1 MHGERK
7 IGLVAPL
14 PPQIGGVASFAEW
27 LLAHAGEIGCRY
39 ETFDLWRPPDGGV
52 GGRLTPRDAGRQL
65 RLLGRFARWARTAP
79 PLVHYSVSSTSTGL
93 ARDVAF
99 VGLLR
104 LARRRV
110 VGHVHIVPVQGRAR
124 RLLRALDRF
133 VTCWVALAPTSTRLL
148 AELGI
153 AAKWIA
159 NPVRIQPNGNRS
171 TGSSGALRLLFVG
184 RYGERK
190 GCPELLA
197 ALARARADGIDATL
211 VFVGQEEHDGEERAL
226 RRDVKARRLD
236 GVVEFAGV
244 AAPSALAEHF
254 GSSDVI
260 CLPSKLEGV
269 PLALLEG
276 MAFGLPALATPV
288 GGIADFV
295 ESGENGLLVE
305 PGDVE
310 GLAESIRLLARDP
323 ELLRRLGE
331 TAKRRVR
338 AATGD
343 TELVRR
349 WREVYAAC
357 EEGA

>member
-1 MHGERK
+1 MQDEPR

-27 LLAHAGEIGCRY
+27 LLAHQEDIGRRY
-39 ETFDLWRPPDGGV
+39 ETFDLWRPADGAV
-52 GGRLTPRDAGRQL
+52 GGRLTARDAARQA
-65 RLLGRFARWARTAP
+65 RLLGRFALWARTAP
-79 PLVHYSVSSTSTGL
+79 AVVHYSVSSTPTGL

-110 VGHVHIVPVQGRAR
+110 VGHIHIIPVTGKAR
-124 RLLRALDRF
+124 RLVRVLDRF
-133 VTCWVALAPTSTRLL
+133 VTSWVALAPTSARLL
-148 AELGI
+148 ADMGI
-153 AAKWIA
+153 DSAWIA
-159 NPVRIQPNGNRS
+159 NPVRIQPDGKR
-171 TGSSGALRLLFVG
+171 TTRSSGTLRLLFVG

-190 GCPELLA
+190 GCPDLVE
-197 ALARARADGIDATL
+197 ALAQARAGGVDASL
-211 VFVGQEEHDGEERAL
+211 VFVGQEEHDGEEEAL
-226 RRDVKARRLD
+226 RRDVLARRLD

-244 AAPSALAEHF
+244 AAPAALAAHF
-254 GSSDVI
+254 ESSDVI
-260 CLPSKLEGV
+260 CLPSKLEGM
-269 PLALLEG
+269 PLSLLEG

-295 ESGENGLLVE
+295 ETGENGLLVE

-310 GLAESIRLLARDP
+310 GLANSIRLLAKDP
-323 ELLRRLGE
+323 ELRRRLGE

-343 TELVRR
+343 DELVRR

-357 EEGA
+357 EERA